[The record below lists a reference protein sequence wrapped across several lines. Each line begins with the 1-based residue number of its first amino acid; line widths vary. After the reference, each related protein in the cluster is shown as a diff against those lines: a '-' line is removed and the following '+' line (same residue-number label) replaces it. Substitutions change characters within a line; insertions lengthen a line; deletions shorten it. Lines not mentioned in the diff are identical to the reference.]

1 MTSISL
7 ITAMLAS
14 GCAFQEDLPE
24 VDLQGVVR
32 LPAAISQF
40 NYTLDPDLNEDPDV
54 IDDARGIGPV
64 YLGVFPSV
72 QEGLYD
78 FPHPEIGPVLS
89 SSQEGNTY
97 PYGGTSIGRFDWACY
112 QQLICK
118 VTTGRFTSFDDII
131 DYFSNTLSDPIE
143 DSLGDEVIGGSDFQ
157 ERCFEVLY
165 MTGDYELLFVND
177 ETDFVLN
184 GDFYE
189 AEVNIPH
196 TIYAEG
202 MSVWGWVDMPSQ
214 TYEFASCD
222 PTVGQRQQYYDQ
234 NIDLGTNFLDLL
246 NYPGNYIDSGDWVV
260 EEPAIITDP
269 EEEFTLEIGFHYV
282 DE

>member
-177 ETDFVLN
+177 ETDFILN